1 MATSIKT
8 FNSEGG
14 FGVDQT
20 TLIDENLNIINANT
34 IQIKNSN
41 YNDLSKIDYIL
52 KGLNSTVLT
61 LDNIQP
67 IILESNTINFITAHA
82 LAVNSTGTGHYSKK
96 IESHVTCNSS
106 GDVQVLSE
114 LTTTIKDSIP
124 VGETWTILSYDSGTE
139 NQFSYVSSRGGT
151 TDTIK
156 WMVYV
161 QVATSLW
168 T

>member
-14 FGVDQT
+14 FGVNQKT
-20 TLIDENLNIINANT
+20 IIDEDFNLINANT
-34 IQIKNSN
+34 IEVKNSN
-41 YNDLSKIDYIL
+41 YNDLNKTDYIL

-61 LDNIQP
+61 LDGLQP
-67 IILESNTINFITAHA
+67 ITLQSNTINFITANII
-82 LAVNSTGTGHYSKK
+82 AVNSIGDGHYSEK

-114 LTTTIKDSIP
+114 LTTIIKDSIP
-124 VGETWTILSYDSGTE
+124 TGQTWTILSYDSGTA

-156 WMVYV
+156 WMAYV
-161 QVATSLW
+161 QVSSALW